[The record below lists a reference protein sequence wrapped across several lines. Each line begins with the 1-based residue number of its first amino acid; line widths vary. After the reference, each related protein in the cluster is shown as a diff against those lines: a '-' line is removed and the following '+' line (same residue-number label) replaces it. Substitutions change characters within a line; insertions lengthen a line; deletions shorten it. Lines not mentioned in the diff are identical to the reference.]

1 MQPTTLLRLAQPAH
15 FSIPS
20 SVHRLSSHCIYIKKE
35 PTYISVATLDNNKV
49 RATFRSRPSKGSI
62 LNPTTFLRLF
72 SFSSSS
78 HSFLLSRQEM
88 SSGELKQL
96 CLQQLQL
103 LSDATILNII
113 NGKSRNGMREE
124 KKTID
129 VIEEKEIVGLLFYF
143 SLSSPMAIRR
153 RWGSRT

>member
-1 MQPTTLLRLAQPAH
+1 
-15 FSIPS
+15 
-20 SVHRLSSHCIYIKKE
+20 
-35 PTYISVATLDNNKV
+35 
-49 RATFRSRPSKGSI
+49 
-62 LNPTTFLRLF
+62 
-72 SFSSSS
+72 
-78 HSFLLSRQEM
+78 M

-129 VIEEKEIVGLLFYF
+129 VIEEKEVVGLLFYF